1 MVEKGVVDSWSL
13 TSRREKNN
21 VMAKIETSIEVDRPP
36 ETVWNFVIDPAN
48 GPKYDPDIISAKQT
62 STGPLGVGAT
72 AEANRK
78 KEGKVSFRVAE
89 YDPCRKFTLEVT
101 SPRTMEG
108 SKEGIVL
115 EDIGG
120 RTRITNVWDLRIRGF
135 YRLMGP
141 FVARSIRK
149 TAGTQAGN
157 IKRLLE
163 TGASS

>member
-1 MVEKGVVDSWSL
+1 
-13 TSRREKNN
+13 
-21 VMAKIETSIEVDRPP
+21 MAKIEASIMVERSP
-36 ETVWNFVIDPAN
+36 ETVWKFVTDPAN

-89 YDPCRKFTLEVT
+89 YDPGRKFTLEVT

-108 SKEGIVL
+108 SKESIVL

-120 RTRITNVWDLRIRGF
+120 QTKVTNTWDLRLGGF
-135 YRLMGP
+135 YRLVGP
-141 FVARSIRK
+141 FVARSMRK
-149 TAGTQAGN
+149 TAGAQANN
-157 IKRLLE
+157 IKRILE
-163 TGASS
+163 TEAQS

>member
-1 MVEKGVVDSWSL
+1 
-13 TSRREKNN
+13 
-21 VMAKIETSIEVDRPP
+21 MAKIQTTIIIDRPP
-36 ETVWNFVIDPAN
+36 ETVWKFVIDPTN

-72 AEANRK
+72 AEASRK

-89 YDPCRKFTLEVT
+89 YDPNRKFTLEVT

-108 SKEGIVL
+108 SKEGIIL

-120 RTRITNVWDLRIRGF
+120 KTRITNEWDLRLGGF

-141 FVARSIRK
+141 FVTRSIRK
-149 TAGTQAGN
+149 TAGVQADN
-157 IKRLLE
+157 IKRILE
-163 TGASS
+163 TGAST

>member
-1 MVEKGVVDSWSL
+1 M
-13 TSRREKNN
+13 T
-21 VMAKIETSIEVDRPP
+21 
-36 ETVWNFVIDPAN
+36 DPAN
-48 GPKYDPDIISAKQT
+48 GPRYDPEIVSAKLT

-72 AEANRK
+72 AESNRK

-89 YDPCRKFTLEVT
+89 YDPARRFTLEVT

-108 SKEGIVL
+108 SKESITL

-120 RTRITNVWDLRIRGF
+120 KTRITSEWDLRINGL

-149 TAGTQAGN
+149 TAGEQANN
-157 IKRLLE
+157 IKRVLE
-163 TGASS
+163 TEASS

>member
-1 MVEKGVVDSWSL
+1 MSTLATVVYDKRHSHPSFG
-13 TSRREKNN
+13 
-21 VMAKIETSIEVDRPP
+21 MAKIEVSTIVDRPA
-36 ETVWNFVIDPAN
+36 EAVWNFVSDPAN

-89 YDPCRKFTLEVT
+89 YDPGRRFTLEVT
-101 SPRTMEG
+101 SPRAMEG
-108 SKEGIVL
+108 SKESITL

-120 RTRITNVWDLRIRGF
+120 RTKVTNAWDLKLAGY

-141 FVARSIRK
+141 FVARSLRK
-149 TAGTQAGN
+149 TAGTQADN

-163 TGASS
+163 TEVPS